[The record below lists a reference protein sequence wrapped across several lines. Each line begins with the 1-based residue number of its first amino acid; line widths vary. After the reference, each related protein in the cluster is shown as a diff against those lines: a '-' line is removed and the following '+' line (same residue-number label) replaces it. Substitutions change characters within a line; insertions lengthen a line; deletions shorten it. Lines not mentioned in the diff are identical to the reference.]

1 MIVSRRN
8 IEARIA
14 HVVAAR
20 VSWGVVWTGRSVLWV
35 WPVRLVCSSVGP
47 AEIGEEIALL
57 NERILQAA
65 LQGALGVG

>member
-1 MIVSRRN
+1 MWWQCEFREVWCGRD
-8 IEARIA
+8 
-14 HVVAAR
+14 AAFYG
-20 VSWGVVWTGRSVLWV
+20 SG
-35 WPVRLVCSSVGP
+35 PVRLVCSSVGP

>member
-1 MIVSRRN
+1 MWWQCEFREVWCGRD
-8 IEARIA
+8 
-14 HVVAAR
+14 AAFYG
-20 VSWGVVWTGRSVLWV
+20 SGRSDWCAVL
-35 WPVRLVCSSVGP
+35 S